1 MSHKCHICPA
11 VTRRDVLVRAAHG
24 FGSLALAS
32 LMEGGANVI
41 SEAIADGVPVLAS
54 RIDGS
59 TGLLGAAYPG
69 LFDAGNTQSLANLI
83 SRLET
88 DASFY
93 ADLKARCL
101 SLRPLFD
108 PNREFRCWRD
118 LLAGL

>member
-1 MSHKCHICPA
+1 
-11 VTRRDVLVRAAHG
+11 
-24 FGSLALAS
+24 
-32 LMEGGANVI
+32 MEGGANVI

-59 TGLLGAAYPG
+59 TGLLGDAYPG
-69 LFDAGNTQSLANLI
+69 LFDAGDTQSLANLI